1 MKTIMIFCFKC
12 SLHNISISQAAF
24 PESFPLSKCFGS
36 KWMHKEWLLR
46 QRQRHLLC
54 SMLHPKATCVF
65 TDNARHSHVRMDP
78 LWDFLK
84 LYLNKFLLPS
94 TFDGVFNQMIT
105 WFFWVPINLTA
116 SMCVFH
122 LPICFDFHLYY
133 FFPLASARLSYF
145 SDSFAIA
152 QPLLSNSF
160 TLNSESDQ
168 NSGRGDSRL
177 MLLSQSILALQ
188 CCSEANKTKTK
199 IANTLTWQLEFLSPF
214 TRFNNSVKRVT
225 RIRLL
230 KIWLSE
236 LNSITTL
243 RFPKK

>member
-1 MKTIMIFCFKC
+1 MKTTQIFCFKC
-12 SLHNISISQAAF
+12 PLHQISISQAAF
-24 PESFPLSKCFGS
+24 PKSFALSKCFGS

-46 QRQRHLLC
+46 HRQRHLLC

-65 TDNARHSHVRMDP
+65 VDYARHSHVRMDP

-94 TFDGVFNQMIT
+94 TFDGVSNQMIT
-105 WFFWVPINLTA
+105 WFFSVSINLTA

-122 LPICFDFHLYY
+122 LPICFDLHRCY

-145 SDSFAIA
+145 ADSLAVA
-152 QPLLSNSF
+152 QPLLSSSL
-160 TLNSESDQ
+160 TLTSELDQ
-168 NSGRGDSRL
+168 NSGGGESLL
-177 MLLSQSILALQ
+177 MLLSQSVLALQ
-188 CCSEANKTKTK
+188 CCSEANNNTK
-199 IANTLTWQLEFLSPF
+199 IANTLTRQLKIWSPS
-214 TRFNNSVKRVT
+214 TRFNNSIRRLM

-236 LNSITTL
+236 LNSVTTL
-243 RFPKK
+243 SFPKK